1 MTAIQDLEQALA
13 TAAESVGDST
23 VGIGG
28 RHSAGS
34 GIIIGE
40 GRVLTNAH
48 NLRSPEVTVTFADGR
63 SETAGALGSDV
74 DKDVAVI
81 GVDTKGVPAPSW
93 GKPEGLGIGSF
104 VVAASNP
111 GGRGLRVTFGTISG
125 VERSFRGPRGRRIGG
140 SLEHTAP
147 LLPGSSGGP
156 LVDLSGSVVGL
167 NTNRLGDGFYLAI
180 PADDNLKQAVD
191 ALARGEEPARPRLG
205 VAIAPLEVGRG
216 LRRAVGL
223 PEVDGLLI
231 RGVEEGGAAE
241 AAGLEE
247 GDLIVTVSGAAIQ
260 SADQL
265 HEALEQVDQ
274 QSLELE
280 VLRGTETRPVTVTL
294 RAS

>member
-1 MTAIQDLEQALA
+1 VTAIQDLEQALA
-13 TAAESVGDST
+13 AVADSVGAST

-28 RHSAGS
+28 RRSAGS
-34 GIIIGE
+34 GIVIGE

-48 NLRSPEVTVTFADGR
+48 NLRGSEVTVTFADGR
-63 SETAGALGSDV
+63 SETASTLGSDV

-81 GVDTKGVPAPSW
+81 GVDTKGIPAPSW
-93 GKPEGLGIGSF
+93 GKPDDLGIGSL
-104 VVAASNP
+104 VVALSNP
-111 GGRGLRVTFGTISG
+111 GGRGLRVTFGSISG
-125 VERSFRGPRGRRIGG
+125 LERSFRGPRGRRIGG

-156 LVDLSGSVVGL
+156 LVDLSGAVVGL

-180 PADDNLKQAVD
+180 PTDGSLKLAVD

-205 VAIAPLEVGRG
+205 VAIAPSEVGRG

-231 RGVEEGGAAE
+231 RGVEEGGAADT
-241 AAGLEE
+241 AGLEE
-247 GDLIVTVSGAAIQ
+247 GDLIVTVAGAAME

-265 HEALEQVDQ
+265 HEALEQAGL

-280 VLRGTETRPVTVTL
+280 VLRGTETRRVTVAL
-294 RAS
+294 QAS

>member
-125 VERSFRGPRGRRIGG
+125 VERSFRGP
-140 SLEHTAP
+140 
-147 LLPGSSGGP
+147 
-156 LVDLSGSVVGL
+156 
-167 NTNRLGDGFYLAI
+167 
-180 PADDNLKQAVD
+180 
-191 ALARGEEPARPRLG
+191 
-205 VAIAPLEVGRG
+205 
-216 LRRAVGL
+216 
-223 PEVDGLLI
+223 
-231 RGVEEGGAAE
+231 
-241 AAGLEE
+241 
-247 GDLIVTVSGAAIQ
+247 
-260 SADQL
+260 
-265 HEALEQVDQ
+265 
-274 QSLELE
+274 
-280 VLRGTETRPVTVTL
+280 
-294 RAS
+294 